1 MRNTGEK
8 KRLVLSASEND
19 TFLPN
24 CSHKILVCYL
34 ILLFISHSFSPS
46 IIWYIKKVF
55 CINKLYFLFLYL
67 CLFLYHHLK
76 EAPIDFISNVLIV
89 SKIACLFVSTPTGI
103 LLWAVS
109 YLCQIQTEQKS
120 SYLTESRKK
129 LSPLAVF

>member
-1 MRNTGEK
+1 
-8 KRLVLSASEND
+8 
-19 TFLPN
+19 
-24 CSHKILVCYL
+24 
-34 ILLFISHSFSPS
+34 
-46 IIWYIKKVF
+46 
-55 CINKLYFLFLYL
+55 
-67 CLFLYHHLK
+67 
-76 EAPIDFISNVLIV
+76 VLIV